1 MGVMMRSR
9 YARLV
14 GVLFAVLEL
23 SSVLLGQNTAQ
34 LHGQVVDEQGA
45 LISGARATLTDAAG
59 KKRSAV
65 ANANGEFTIPNLT
78 PGSYT
83 LTVEFKGFQTYLEE
97 NFQIPTSVPLKVTL
111 TVAPLTAETEVNAE
125 TSGISVEPDQ
135 NLNAIVLDEKMIMD
149 LLPDNEDD
157 LLEFLQS
164 LAGPAAGGVS
174 GGQDGPQIY
183 IDGFPG
189 GRLPPRESILQ
200 IRINQNPL
208 SAEYSRPG
216 QGRIEIITKPG
227 TEQWHGS
234 LGFNI
239 RNSALDARNAF
250 ALEKPDVD
258 QRHYSFTLSG
268 PIIKK
273 RVSFFLNADQ
283 RTFDSSVIVNAIT
296 LDGPLNTNVP
306 STTENR
312 FVGLRVGS
320 TLNKQNVLNVGYNYF
335 QSERVSNGGGFTLPD
350 RGSTTDNTNQTFTIS
365 ETYVINSRL
374 VHETRLRFQHEVTDS
389 IAKTT
394 GVAINVL
401 DAFNGGGA
409 TCCPSSLSQ
418 NQLDFQDYI
427 TYTFRRHTIRGGFQ
441 LQYENNSDLSAS
453 NFNGT
458 YTFSTLDQYRIA
470 VEGNVDPANPLARA
484 TQFTINQGNP
494 LVNYSQ
500 YEASLF
506 VQDDFR
512 LRPNFTLS
520 AGLRY
525 EFQSHLR
532 DKLNLGPRVGIAWSP
547 SRDRKTT
554 IRTGGGIF
562 FNRLNATLFESTLR
576 FDGVTQQNIV
586 IRNAIFDPN
595 DPLGANPGAAVDP
608 LRTIKRVLAPDLVAP
623 YTIYT
628 TSSIEHQFPWSMNG
642 SFTYTFARGIHFFR
656 SRNINAPLPDTL
668 IRPDPTEG
676 NIYEFE
682 SSATSRYN
690 GLMFRADRRFG
701 RNFALFVNY
710 TLSWTDGD
718 ADSPM
723 ALPANSY
730 DLHPEWGPA
739 FTDRRNFLNITSMLT
754 LPHGFRLTPFVVISS
769 GGPFNITTGQD
780 DNLDTV
786 INDRPAGIHRN
797 SDLPASLYPLIPNR
811 CIANCELGQ
820 TPVLLRDFLETN
832 FPDGVH
838 AVNPGLFNV
847 NLSIAKTFSFGR
859 SKGRF
864 AQNGPGSPP
873 DISQPEGQD
882 QPQGDNQNTQG
893 QQGRG
898 GPGQGGRGAGGGRGG
913 FGGGGLGGRGG
924 GGGFGGRGGGGGGRG
939 GSNSSSEGARYNFQI
954 SAQISNLLN
963 HVNFSSFSGVLS
975 SPFFGEAS
983 QARPARSMEFNFR
996 FSF

>member
-1 MGVMMRSR
+1 MGVIMRSR
-9 YARLV
+9 YARIM
-14 GVLFAVLEL
+14 GALFVVLEL

-59 KKRSAV
+59 KKRNAT
-65 ANANGEFTIPNLT
+65 ANANGEFTILNLT

-111 TVAPLTAETEVNAE
+111 TVAPLKAETEINAE

-258 QRHYSFTLSG
+258 LRHYSFTLSG

-273 RVSFFLNADQ
+273 RVSFFLNVDQ
-283 RTFDSSVIVNAIT
+283 RTFDSTVLVNAIT

-306 STTENR
+306 ATTENR

-350 RGSTTDNTNQTFTIS
+350 RGSTTDNTNQTFTLS

-389 IAKTT
+389 TAKTP

-409 TCCPSSLSQ
+409 TCCPSSLTQ

-427 TYTFRRHTIRGGFQ
+427 TYTFKRHTIRGGFQ

-458 YTFSTLDQYRIA
+458 YTFSTLDQYRLA
-470 VEGNVDPANPLARA
+470 VEGSLDPANPLARA
-484 TQFTINQGNP
+484 TQFMINQGNP

-547 SRDRKTT
+547 SKDRKTT

-562 FNRLNATLFESTLR
+562 FNRLNATLYESTLR

-595 DPLGANPGAAVDP
+595 DPLGANPGGVVLDP

-628 TSSIEHQFPWSMNG
+628 TSSIEHQFPWAMNG

-668 IRPDPTEG
+668 VRPDPTQG

-710 TLSWTDGD
+710 TLSWADSD

-832 FPDGVH
+832 FPNGVH

-847 NLSIAKTFSFGR
+847 NLSIAKTFSFGQ
-859 SKGRF
+859 GRGRL
-864 AQNGPGSPP
+864 AQNGPNAPP
-873 DISQPEGQD
+873 DTSSPDSQD
-882 QPQGDNQNTQG
+882 QSAADNQNAQG
-893 QQGRG
+893 GGRNGQG
-898 GPGQGGRGAGGGRGG
+898 PGGRGAGGGRAGGG
-913 FGGGGLGGRGG
+913 FGGGGFGRGG
-924 GGGFGGRGGGGGGRG
+924 GGLGGGRGGGRG
-939 GSNSSSEGARYNFQI
+939 GSSNTSEGARYNFQI
-954 SAQISNLLN
+954 SAQITNLLN
-963 HVNFSSFSGVLS
+963 HVNFSSFSGVLT

-983 QARPARSMEFNFR
+983 QARPARSLEFNFR

>member
-1 MGVMMRSR
+1 MGVTMKWRHV
-9 YARLV
+9 RLT

-34 LHGQVVDEQGA
+34 LRGQVIDEQGA
-45 LISGARATLTDAAG
+45 LISGAHATLTDAAG

-65 ANANGEFTIPNLT
+65 SNANGEFTITNLA
-78 PGSYT
+78 PGAYT
-83 LTVEFKGFQTYLEE
+83 LTVESKGFETHLEE
-97 NFQIPTSVPLKVTL
+97 NVQIPTAAPLKIAL
-111 TVAPLTAETEVNAE
+111 TIAPLKAETEVNAE
-125 TSGISVEPDQ
+125 SSGISVEPDQ
-135 NLNAIVLDEKMIMD
+135 NLNAIILDEKMIMD

-164 LAGPAAGGVS
+164 LAGPGAGGVS

-234 LGFNI
+234 AGFNF

-250 ALEKPDVD
+250 ADTKPDVD
-258 QRHYSFTLSG
+258 LRHYSFTLSG

-273 RVSFFLNADQ
+273 RVSFFLNADE
-283 RTFDSSVIVNAIT
+283 RSFDSTALVNAIT
-296 LDGPLNTNVP
+296 LDGPVNTNVP
-306 STTENR
+306 STVENR

-335 QSERVSNGGGFTLPD
+335 QSERANNGGGFTLPD

-365 ETYVINSRL
+365 ETYVINSKL
-374 VHETRLRFQHEVTDS
+374 VHETRMRFQHEVTDS
-389 IAKTT
+389 TAKTP

-409 TCCPSSLSQ
+409 TCCPSNLTQ
-418 NQLDFQDYI
+418 NQLDFQDYL
-427 TYTFRRHTIRGGFQ
+427 TATFKRHTIRGGFQ

-458 YTFSTLDQYRIA
+458 YTFSTLDQYRLA
-470 VEGNVDPANPLARA
+470 VEGNLDPSSPLARA

-512 LRPNFTLS
+512 YRPNLTIS

-532 DKLNLGPRVGIAWSP
+532 DKLNVAPRLGIAWSP
-547 SRDRKTT
+547 SKDRKTT

-562 FNRLNATLFESTLR
+562 FNRLNANLYEATLR

-595 DPLGANPGAAVDP
+595 DPLGANPDAAVDP
-608 LRTIKRVLAPDLVAP
+608 LRTIKRVLAPDLIAP
-623 YTIYT
+623 YSIYT
-628 TSSIEHQFPWSMNG
+628 TSSVEHQFPWGMNG
-642 SFTYTFARGIHFFR
+642 SFTCTYARGVHFFR
-656 SRNINAPLPDTL
+656 SRNINAPFPDTFV
-668 IRPDPTEG
+668 RPDPNQG
-676 NIYEFE
+676 NIYELE

-701 RNFALFVNY
+701 RNFAIFVNY
-710 TLSWTDGD
+710 TLSWTDSD

-723 ALPANSY
+723 SLPANTY

-832 FPDGVH
+832 YPNGVH

-847 NLSIAKTFSFGR
+847 NLSIAKTFAIGHSNR
-859 SKGRF
+859 RL
-864 AQNGPGSPP
+864 AQNGPGAQPDVSPP
-873 DISQPEGQD
+873 SEGQD
-882 QPQGDNQNTQG
+882 QPSADNQNNQG
-893 QQGRG
+893 TGRG
-898 GPGQGGRGAGGGRGG
+898 GQGPGGRGGGGGRGG
-913 FGGGGLGGRGG
+913 FGGGAFDARG

-939 GSNSSSEGARYNFQI
+939 GGNNTAEGARYNFQI
-954 SAQISNLLN
+954 TAQISNLLN
-963 HVNFSSFSGVLS
+963 HVNFNSFSGVLT

-983 QARPARSMEFNFR
+983 QARPARSIEFNFR
-996 FSF
+996 FTF